1 MGSMVAV
8 CCRFKDLNEKFLRT
22 SFRSDNNAGSGHD
35 GAKIIRSPRVD
46 SSPRPSGCRPS
57 GDRPGSGDVID
68 HYQYLVLM
76 GACLLITLPLELL
89 VGARVY
95 RRPAALVRALLP
107 VVVVFTVWDI
117 AGIVA
122 GHWSYNAAFVSGV
135 RLMLGM
141 PLEELVFF
149 VVVPICGL
157 LTYEAVG
164 IILRRLRPSA
174 GPPSASGAGPDAVSG
189 AGSGGVGDA

>member
-1 MGSMVAV
+1 METV
-8 CCRFKDLNEKFLRT
+8 
-22 SFRSDNNAGSGHD
+22 
-35 GAKIIRSPRVD
+35 
-46 SSPRPSGCRPS
+46 RPAAREATRDQSRES
-57 GDRPGSGDVID
+57 DVID
-68 HYQYLVLM
+68 HYQYLLLM
-76 GACLLITLPLELL
+76 GVCLLITLPLELI

-95 RRPAALVRALLP
+95 RRPGVLLRTLIP

-117 AGIVA
+117 AGILA
-122 GHWSYNAAFVSGV
+122 GHWTYNAVFVSGI

-164 IILRRLRPSA
+164 IVLRRLRPTSSLAA
-174 GPPSASGAGPDAVSG
+174 GPSSPGSSSVGSPSQAPSPQRSGKESSADRRASGGASGA
-189 AGSGGVGDA
+189 

>member
-1 MGSMVAV
+1 
-8 CCRFKDLNEKFLRT
+8 
-22 SFRSDNNAGSGHD
+22 
-35 GAKIIRSPRVD
+35 
-46 SSPRPSGCRPS
+46 
-57 GDRPGSGDVID
+57 
-68 HYQYLVLM
+68 M
-76 GACLLITLPLELL
+76 GACLLITLPLELV

-95 RRPAALVRALLP
+95 RRPACLARALLP

-117 AGIVA
+117 AGILA
-122 GHWSYNAAFVSGV
+122 GHWSYNPVFVSGI

-164 IILRRLRPSA
+164 IILRRLGAPAGPSA
-174 GPPSASGAGPDAVSG
+174 GPGPTSATGSDAASGAGTG
-189 AGSGGVGDA
+189 QVGDA

>member
-1 MGSMVAV
+1 
-8 CCRFKDLNEKFLRT
+8 
-22 SFRSDNNAGSGHD
+22 
-35 GAKIIRSPRVD
+35 
-46 SSPRPSGCRPS
+46 
-57 GDRPGSGDVID
+57 
-68 HYQYLVLM
+68 M

-117 AGIVA
+117 AGILA

-164 IILRRLRPSA
+164 IILRRLRAPAGPSA
-174 GPPSASGAGPDAVSG
+174 RPPSASGAGPDAVSG
-189 AGSGGVGDA
+189 AGSGEVGDA

>member
-1 MGSMVAV
+1 
-8 CCRFKDLNEKFLRT
+8 
-22 SFRSDNNAGSGHD
+22 
-35 GAKIIRSPRVD
+35 
-46 SSPRPSGCRPS
+46 
-57 GDRPGSGDVID
+57 
-68 HYQYLVLM
+68 M

-107 VVVVFTVWDI
+107 VVVVSTVWDI
-117 AGIVA
+117 AGILA
-122 GHWSYNAAFVSGV
+122 GHWSYNAACVSGV